1 MSTLPDNAMKVNNLV
16 AAKLLTIAL
25 SPTATLSKL
34 SDNVKLSRISQ
45 MYTRD
50 AVPTSR
56 EWQTF
61 LRQYDLEPSMS
72 RRGNCHDNA
81 GAESF
86 FQVLKRGRI
95 RRRAYPP
102 RENKNREIFRYIRML
117 YTPMRNRANNSTLSP
132 VDFEFRQQKLKQSGV
147 W

>member
-1 MSTLPDNAMKVNNLV
+1 MD
-16 AAKLLTIAL
+16 
-25 SPTATLSKL
+25 
-34 SDNVKLSRISQ
+34 
-45 MYTRD
+45 TRD

-95 RRRAYPP
+95 RRRAYSP